1 MNMARWVAPAA
12 LAVLLLVF
20 SLYLQPDF
28 LVMLADHVWSC
39 F

>member
-1 MNMARWVAPAA
+1 MNMARWLAPVA
-12 LAVLLLVF
+12 LAALLLVF